1 MPQPFPKA
9 PSTLAADPLARL
21 ASSLDPG
28 QGRGVPPVERWNP
41 PYGGEIDMRIAADGT
56 WFYKGSAIARAPLV
70 RLFSSVL
77 RRDPERFVL
86 VTPLERLG
94 IVVEDAPF
102 LAVEMAVEGEGD
114 VRRIGLRT
122 NVDDLV
128 AVGPDRPLRFERGE
142 GDAVKPY
149 VLVRG
154 GLWARLTRALAYD
167 LLELG
172 EEREVG
178 GTALFGIA
186 AAGAFFPVAP
196 ASEIAGL

>member
-1 MPQPFPKA
+1 
-9 PSTLAADPLARL
+9 L
-21 ASSLDPG
+21 
-28 QGRGVPPVERWNP
+28 PPVERWKP

-56 WFYKGSAIARAPLV
+56 WFYKGSAIARPALV
-70 RLFSSVL
+70 KLFSSVL

-86 VTPLERLG
+86 VTPVERLG
-94 IVVEDAPF
+94 IAVEDAPF
-102 LAVEMAVEGEGD
+102 LAVEMAVEGDGD
-114 VRRIGLRT
+114 SRRIAFRT

-128 AVGPDRPLRFERGE
+128 AVGPDHPVRFERGE
-142 GDAVKPY
+142 GNAMKPY

-172 EEREVG
+172 DLREVG
-178 GTALFGIA
+178 GTALFGVA
-186 AAGAFFPVAP
+186 AASQFFPVAP